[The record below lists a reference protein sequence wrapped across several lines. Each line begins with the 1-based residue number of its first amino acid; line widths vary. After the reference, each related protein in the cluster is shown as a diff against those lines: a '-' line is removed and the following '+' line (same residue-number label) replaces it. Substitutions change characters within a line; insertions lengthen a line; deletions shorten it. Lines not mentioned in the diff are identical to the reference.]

1 MTPEGTPLR
10 QRALAA
16 ILGVTAL
23 AVVLFA
29 VPLAVL
35 ITDRYHD
42 RTASELARSASR
54 HAAAL
59 RDNPT
64 AAAPRGRRR
73 RRHRHLHH
81 GREAQGRRRPR
92 HLPARRPHPRRPAPP
107 GRRGRRLRRGGAD
120 PVRHGRRSG
129 WPRPTRRSPRRCTRP
144 GSSSPSSR
152 WPRSASARR
161 VAIYLSRR
169 LAIPLERL
177 TGAAQALGDGDFTVR
192 ATKSGVL
199 EVDQAGEALAATAGR
214 LGEVLARER
223 AFSGEVS
230 HQLRT
235 GVTGLMLGLESALDR
250 PSPEKIASALSRAE
264 RLQTIIEDLVTLSRD
279 TGHAPLDLPVLIAEI
294 RADWDEV
301 TIRVDDDLPEV
312 TASTAAVRQI
322 LLVLLDN
329 ARRHGAG
336 EITLTVA
343 DVGAGIAIDVSD
355 QGEGVP
361 EGRDVFG
368 RIPRDGHGIG
378 LSLARS
384 LAEAEGGRLVLR
396 RERPPIFSLLLPS
409 Q

>member
-35 ITDRYHD
+35 MTDRYQD
-42 RTASELARSASR
+42 RAASELARSASR

-59 RDNPT
+59 RDNPNVLPREDDDDILIGVYT
-64 AAAPRGRRR
+64 KEGRLKAGAGPATSALAARTRDGLPHQGEEGADYAAAVLIPSGTGVVRVATPYEEITEEVY
-73 RRHRHLHH
+73 
-81 GREAQGRRRPR
+81 EAWQLIAILAVVALGV
-92 HLPARRPHPRRPAPP
+92 
-107 GRRGRRLRRGGAD
+107 GA
-120 PVRHGRRSG
+120 
-129 WPRPTRRSPRRCTRP
+129 T
-144 GSSSPSSR
+144 
-152 WPRSASARR
+152 

-192 ATKSGVL
+192 APKSGVL

-235 GVTGLMLGLESALDR
+235 GVTGLMLGLESAVDR
-250 PSPEKIASALSRAE
+250 PSPEKIASALTRAE

-279 TGHAPLDLPVLIAEI
+279 TGHAPLDLPVLIEEI
-294 RADWDEV
+294 RTDWEGV
-301 TIRVDDDLPEV
+301 TIRVDDDLPDV
-312 TASTAAVRQI
+312 AVSTAAVRQI

-343 DVGAGIAIDVSD
+343 DVGAGIAIEVADE
-355 QGEGVP
+355 GRGVP
-361 EGRDVFG
+361 EGRDIFG

-384 LAEAEGGRLVLR
+384 LAEAEGGRLILR
-396 RERPPIFSLLLPS
+396 RDRPPIFSLLLPS
-409 Q
+409 R

>member
-35 ITDRYHD
+35 TNDRYHD

-59 RDNPT
+59 RDDPT
-64 AAAPRGRRR
+64 ALPQADDDDILIGIYTKEGKLQAGAGPATSAVAALTRDGLPHQGEEGPDYAAAAPIPSGTGVVRVATPYEEITEEVY
-73 RRHRHLHH
+73 
-81 GREAQGRRRPR
+81 EAWQLIAILAVVALGV
-92 HLPARRPHPRRPAPP
+92 
-107 GRRGRRLRRGGAD
+107 GA
-120 PVRHGRRSG
+120 
-129 WPRPTRRSPRRCTRP
+129 
-144 GSSSPSSR
+144 
-152 WPRSASARR
+152 A

-192 ATKSGVL
+192 APKSGVL
-199 EVDQAGEALAATAGR
+199 EVDQAGEALAATARR

-235 GVTGLMLGLESALDR
+235 GVTGLMLGLESAVDR
-250 PSPEKIASALSRAE
+250 PSPEKIASALARAE

-279 TGHAPLDLPVLIAEI
+279 TGRAPLDLPVLLAEI
-294 RADWDEV
+294 RADWEV

-312 TASTAAVRQI
+312 TFSTAAVRQI

-343 DVGAGIAIDVSD
+343 DIGAGISIDVSD
-355 QGEGVP
+355 QGEGVT
-361 EGRDVFG
+361 EERDVFG

-378 LSLARS
+378 LGLARS
-384 LAEAEGGRLVLR
+384 LAEAEGGRLILR
-396 RERPPIFSLLLPS
+396 RERPPTFSLLLPS
-409 Q
+409 R

>member
-23 AVVLFA
+23 AIVLFA

-35 ITDRYHD
+35 TNDRYHD
-42 RTASELARSASR
+42 RTASDLARSASR
-54 HAAAL
+54 HATAL
-59 RDNPT
+59 RDDPT
-64 AAAPRGRRR
+64 VLPREDDEDILIGLYSKEGRLTAGAGPATSPLAARTVRDGLPHQGEEGADYVAAAPIPSGTGVVRVATPAEEVDEEVY
-73 RRHRHLHH
+73 
-81 GREAQGRRRPR
+81 EAWQLIAILALAALGV
-92 HLPARRPHPRRPAPP
+92 
-107 GRRGRRLRRGGAD
+107 GA
-120 PVRHGRRSG
+120 
-129 WPRPTRRSPRRCTRP
+129 
-144 GSSSPSSR
+144 
-152 WPRSASARR
+152 A

-192 ATKSGVL
+192 APKSGVL

-250 PSPEKIASALSRAE
+250 PSPEKVAKAMARAE

-279 TGHAPLDLPVLIAEI
+279 SGHTPLDLPVLIAEI
-294 RADWDEV
+294 RADWEEV

-336 EITLTVA
+336 QIALTVT
-343 DVGAGIAIDVSD
+343 DVGAGIALNVSD
-355 QGEGVP
+355 EGEGVP
-361 EGRDVFG
+361 EGRDIFG

-378 LSLARS
+378 LGLARS
-384 LAEAEGGRLVLR
+384 LAEAEGGRLILR
-396 RERPPIFSLLLPS
+396 RDRPPTFSLLLPS
-409 Q
+409 R

>member
-35 ITDRYHD
+35 ISDRYHD
-42 RTASELARSASR
+42 RTASELARNAYR
-54 HAAAL
+54 HAAVL
-59 RDNPT
+59 RDDP
-64 AAAPRGRRR
+64 AAAPRPDDDDVVIGVYTTDGRLKAGVGPATSSLAARTR
-73 RRHRHLHH
+73 DGLPHQGEEGTDYAAAAPIPSGTGVVRVATPYEEITEEVY
-81 GREAQGRRRPR
+81 EAWQLIAILAVAALGV
-92 HLPARRPHPRRPAPP
+92 
-107 GRRGRRLRRGGAD
+107 GA
-120 PVRHGRRSG
+120 
-129 WPRPTRRSPRRCTRP
+129 
-144 GSSSPSSR
+144 
-152 WPRSASARR
+152 A

-192 ATKSGVL
+192 APRSGVL

-264 RLQTIIEDLVTLSRD
+264 RLRTVIEDLVTLSRD
-279 TGHAPLDLPVLIAEI
+279 TGHAPLDLPVLLAEI

-336 EITLTVA
+336 EVALTVA
-343 DVGAGIAIDVSD
+343 DVGAGIAIEVSD
-355 QGEGVP
+355 QGEGVR
-361 EGRDVFG
+361 EGHDVFG

-378 LSLARS
+378 LGLARS

-396 RERPPIFSLLLPS
+396 RDRPPIFSLLLPS
-409 Q
+409 R